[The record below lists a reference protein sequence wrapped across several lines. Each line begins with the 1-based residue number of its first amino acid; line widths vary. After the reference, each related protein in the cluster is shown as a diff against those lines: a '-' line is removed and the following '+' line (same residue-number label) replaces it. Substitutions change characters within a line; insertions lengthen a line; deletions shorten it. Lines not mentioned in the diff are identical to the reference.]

1 MQYVSKDLLREIRR
15 EDDHRIG
22 IAVLERTIH
31 LVDCNRDAM
40 QFIRA
45 RQQGVNERID
55 TVTTR
60 SSRVHN
66 RQGTHAAGS
75 GKNEVQQGHDEQ
87 GDEKDQ
93 RQCTSITQ
101 HLSNNAAGERQ
112 NTRETHF
119 WAS

>member
-1 MQYVSKDLLREIRR
+1 
-15 EDDHRIG
+15 
-22 IAVLERTIH
+22 
-31 LVDCNRDAM
+31 M

-66 RQGTHAAGS
+66 REGTHAAGS

-87 GDEKDQ
+87 GNEKDQ

-112 NTRETHF
+112 PHYRSEEHTSELQSRSDLVCRLLLEKKKKNKAT
-119 WAS
+119 